1 MADEDHS
8 QRKNLRITDYGGS
21 NEHADK
27 LYNYKKYKY
36 RIRNQ
41 NLRIF
46 RQKIQ
51 AYIIL

>member
-1 MADEDHS
+1 MADEDYS
-8 QRKNLRITDYGGS
+8 QQKNLRITNYGDS

-41 NLRIF
+41 NLRAF

-51 AYIIL
+51 TYIIL